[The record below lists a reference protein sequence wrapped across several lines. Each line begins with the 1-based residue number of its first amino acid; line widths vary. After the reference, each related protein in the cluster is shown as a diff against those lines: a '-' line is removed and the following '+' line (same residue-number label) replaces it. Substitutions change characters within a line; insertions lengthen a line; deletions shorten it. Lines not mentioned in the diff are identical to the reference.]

1 MNYRANCI
9 YPENQTENQ
18 KKREFDLNFQS
29 KHSHTSASTTDEI
42 RCNNYTLSSRKRPTK
57 MHASSHPQL
66 NLNFILASKRQRHV
80 NVGRGELKRV
90 YKLFSANDTKVKLI
104 GQSEM
109 RRKGRT
115 HSKQNKKT
123 LFTKH
128 QQPRKTHKII
138 RKIRV
143 IN

>member
-1 MNYRANCI
+1 MQQLHFELA
-9 YPENQTENQ
+9 
-18 KKREFDLNFQS
+18 K
-29 KHSHTSASTTDEI
+29 TSTKDA
-42 RCNNYTLSSRKRPTK
+42 RKL
-57 MHASSHPQL
+57 AHPQL

-115 HSKQNKKT
+115 HSKQNKK
-123 LFTKH
+123 LYL
-128 QQPRKTHKII
+128 QN
-138 RKIRV
+138 
-143 IN
+143 INNQERLIKL